1 MHINKYDEKWRC
13 PFYKDDEDEDVYN
26 IRMLIMVMFIYI
38 GVKIL
43 MFNYGDDKCD
53 VYLNYGDDIG
63 DV

>member
-1 MHINKYDEKWRC
+1 
-13 PFYKDDEDEDVYN
+13 
-26 IRMLIMVMFIYI
+26 MLIMVMFIYI